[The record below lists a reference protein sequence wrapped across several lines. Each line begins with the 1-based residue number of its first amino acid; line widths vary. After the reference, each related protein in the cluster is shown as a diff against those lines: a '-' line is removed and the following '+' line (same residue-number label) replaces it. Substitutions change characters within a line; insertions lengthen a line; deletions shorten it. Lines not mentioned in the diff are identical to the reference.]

1 MVSAEEIQSVN
12 QSIQQ
17 ISQSESQAEIMEIY
31 IGALKRSGFYSFQ
44 FLAENGSLQL
54 ADVFLPGG
62 TSTTLTDRVAFP
74 IQVGEE
80 LVQQHGQSA
89 IKLSDQQI
97 LPAEV
102 RTTLYNYGCLEA
114 VLLPIYQ
121 NGRISSLYL
130 LASQQTGMLSAITI
144 LPYASLTAFT
154 STVIEK
160 VHTTRR
166 LNRRVAALQ
175 SLAKISQ
182 AILVVTDLHELFEA
196 IHEQIIQV
204 IGEVDLAIALYDPS
218 SDMISI
224 PYAQEAGVKI
234 SLDAFP
240 LGQGLTSILIRT
252 QQPLMLVEDTER
264 KALELGAKIS
274 GAAAKSW
281 LGVPLIVSN
290 EVFGAF
296 ILQDTFNEHRFDDDD
311 LRLMTTLASQVAI
324 TIRNVRLLQDTQRR
338 AEKER
343 IISDI
348 TTKIWASQD
357 IETVARTTLY
367 ELGRALKAT
376 DGKIYLANPSVQGL
390 DQAYNPQ
397 NPAETPPGL
406 RAEGYL

>member
-17 ISQSESQAEIMEIY
+17 ISQSESQAEIMDIY
-31 IGALKRSGFYSFQ
+31 IDTLKSSGFYSFQ
-44 FLAENGSLQL
+44 FLPARGLLEL
-54 ADVFLPGG
+54 ANVYLPGG
-62 TSTTLTDRVAFP
+62 TSTTPTDQVTFP
-74 IQVGEE
+74 IQVGEHLIQE
-80 LVQQHGQSA
+80 HGQSA
-89 IKLSDQQI
+89 IKLSDQQG
-97 LPAEV
+97 LPDEV
-102 RTTLYNYGCLEA
+102 RRTLINYGCLEA
-114 VLLPIYQ
+114 VTLPIYH
-121 NGRISSLYL
+121 NGRIHALYL
-130 LASQQTGMLSAITI
+130 LASQQSGMLSAITI

-154 STVIEK
+154 STVLEK
-160 VHTTRR
+160 VQTTRR

-182 AILVVTDLHELFEA
+182 AISVVTDLNELFEA

-204 IGEVDLAIALYDPS
+204 MGEVDLAIALYDPG

-224 PYAQEAGVKI
+224 PYAHEAGEKI

-264 KALELGAKIS
+264 KALELGAKIA

-324 TIRNVRLLQDTQRR
+324 TIRNVRLLQDTRRR
-338 AEKER
+338 AEVER
-343 IISDI
+343 IIGEI

-367 ELGRALKAT
+367 ELGRALKAA
-376 DGKIYLANPSVQGL
+376 DGKIYLANPSVQAG
-390 DQAYNPQ
+390 DQSPLPQ
-397 NPAETPPGL
+397 TPAINLPDLGT
-406 RAEGYL
+406 EGYL